1 MTIDERLEKIE
12 RLIILQTK
20 NVYNVRELSWVLG
33 ITEGRVRHL
42 MQENEFP
49 YYKVGNRTYFKKEE
63 IEAWMTRNRF
73 ESRDEIEA
81 RAATYCTINPLK
93 R

>member
-42 MQENEFP
+42 MQESEFP

-73 ESRDEIEA
+73 ESRDEIET

-93 R
+93 H

>member
-20 NVYNVRELSWVLG
+20 TVYNVRELSWVLG
-33 ITEGRVRHL
+33 ITEDRVRHL
-42 MQENEFP
+42 MLEGEFP

-63 IEAWMTRNRF
+63 IESWMTKRRF
-73 ESRDEIEA
+73 DSRDEIEA
-81 RAATYCTINPLK
+81 KAATYCTTKPLK
-93 R
+93 H